1 MFLLFFEAGEFS
13 CLLAFFSLSKPVCKR
28 YCDLRF
34 GLRNIQNINPVLLLD
49 GGKKRENEVSVSIL
63 KDTTGI
69 YFLLCSCVCPL
80 IFSFLQ
86 QSSGNLKLKQF
97 MPCRTW
103 WLNLIWLSWRWTD
116 NGCCRKTFCRIWKD
130 DCHKE
135 RSHSPVLQ
143 DKVKLDQLR
152 SFAGSSPFSNIWYV
166 LTEQKLSVLSE
177 VPLSTG
183 ACCKYHSVVMY
194 V

>member
-1 MFLLFFEAGEFS
+1 MFVGFLFVVKA
-13 CLLAFFSLSKPVCKR
+13 CLQKILQSQFW
-28 YCDLRF
+28 
-34 GLRNIQNINPVLLLD
+34 LRNIQNINPVLLLE
-49 GGKKRENEVSVSIL
+49 GKKIKNKVSVSFL

-69 YFLLCSCVCPL
+69 YFLFCLCVCPL

-86 QSSGNLKLKQF
+86 QSSGNPKLKQF
-97 MPCRTW
+97 MPRHTW

-116 NGCCRKTFCRIWKD
+116 NSCCRKTFCRIWKD

-135 RSHSPVLQ
+135 RSNSPVFQ

-152 SFAGSSPFSNIWYV
+152 SFAGINPFSNIWYV
-166 LTEQKLSVLSE
+166 LTEQKSSVLSE

-183 ACCKYHSVVMY
+183 TCCKYRSVVM
-194 V
+194 